1 MPNHSESLK
10 AFLESHSNTQ
20 VLEVMLLDLVGGWR
34 GKWVGR
40 DKMDSVI
47 AGEMKLPHSTLAFD
61 SWGRDLASWV
71 FETGDSDAM
80 CIPDLSTLVPV
91 PWADRPTAQIIV
103 SLQEINGA
111 NSSID
116 PRNILK
122 HQIDRL
128 ACIGYFPVV
137 ACEMEF
143 FLLSLEQDSLGRPM
157 HTQSDR
163 VGGRIGAGQTYGLEV
178 MDDMSTF
185 VHALRDAAAVQ
196 GLPLDTLIKESA
208 PSQYE
213 VNLRYNSNALVA
225 ADQAAMLQRLIRG
238 VARNHELVA
247 TFMAKPFGDI
257 AGSGLHMHCSLLDE
271 SGNNAFSNGSPSG
284 SPLLKKAVGGCL
296 ESLEDCM
303 LLFAPN
309 LNSYRRFQAESHAP
323 LARSW
328 GYENRT
334 TAIRIPAGEPDATR
348 LEHRVS
354 GADVNPHLAISGLLA
369 AIYRGI
375 DEEIDPPD
383 PIAGNAYNHL
393 DSSLPRYWPD
403 AIDLFEKSE
412 LILRSFGSQFQKIFT
427 LIKRQEMA
435 EFDCQ
440 VTPLEYDTS
449 L

>member
-1 MPNHSESLK
+1 MTNHSERLEM
-10 AFLESHSNTQ
+10 FLQCHPDTE

-40 DKMDSVI
+40 EKMDSVA

-61 SWGRDLASWV
+61 SWGRDLETWV
-71 FETGDSDAM
+71 FETGDCDAI

-91 PWADRPTAQIIV
+91 PWADRPTAQMMV
-103 SLQEINGA
+103 SLQEIDGTD
-111 NSSID
+111 SRID

-128 ACIGYFPVV
+128 ANIGYSPVV

-143 FLLSLEQDSLGRPM
+143 FLLSLDQDSLGRPI
-157 HTQSDR
+157 HTQTDR
-163 VGGRIGAGQTYGLEV
+163 VGGRMAAGQTYGLEI
-178 MDDMSTF
+178 MGDMSTF
-185 VHALRDAAAVQ
+185 VHALRDAAKVQ
-196 GLPLDTLIKESA
+196 GLPLDALIKESA

-213 VNLRYNSNALVA
+213 VNLQYSSNAIVA
-225 ADQAAMLQRLIRG
+225 ADQAVMLQRLIRG
-238 VARNHELVA
+238 VAQSQDLLA
-247 TFMAKPFGDI
+247 TFMAKPFGNI
-257 AGSGLHMHCSLLDE
+257 AGSGFHIHCSLLDE
-271 SGNNAFSNGSPSG
+271 DGNNVFSDD
-284 SPLLKKAVGGCL
+284 SPLGSSLLRKAVGGCL
-296 ESLEDCM
+296 DSLKDCM

-309 LNSYRRFQAESHAP
+309 LNSYRRFQTKSHAP
-323 LARSW
+323 LSPSW

-334 TAIRIPAGEPDATR
+334 AAIRIPASDTGATR

-354 GADVNPHLAISGLLA
+354 GADVNPHLAVSGFLA

-375 DEEIDPPD
+375 QEEIDPPD
-383 PIAGNAYNHL
+383 PIVGNAYDHL
-393 DSSLPRYWPD
+393 DNSLPCYWPD
-403 AIDLFEKSE
+403 ALHFFEKSAVIRE
-412 LILRSFGSQFQKIFT
+412 SFGEQFQKIFS
-427 LIKRQEMA
+427 LVKRQEMA